1 LDKQINRILIKDAA
15 YVITMDEKRRIIR
28 DGSILIEN
36 DLISAVG
43 KAIDVTQSDVDTVI
57 EAKDTVIT
65 PGFINGHCHIS
76 YAHATR
82 GIFPDDLGDDY
93 LVNVFRLQDSMTA
106 EEELWT
112 SLLAITELLSYGTTT
127 IMDPGSTKN
136 VDVCLDAYES
146 SGIRMITG
154 VQLADAENPYRMK
167 VYSHEQAL
175 RVTESFLS
183 QYNGSLEGR
192 LYAWVMPFSP
202 EYVSGELLRELKV
215 LSDQFNVGC
224 TLHINKAG
232 RLASDDINESPVIA
246 LERFGFVGSNVTLAH
261 CLGLSDEE
269 IDILASTNTAVITCP
284 TNVVKNGGGYGQNFP
299 LAELIES
306 KVRVGIGTDAGN
318 NSNLLETNRA
328 MYLAA
333 VLTKDGT
340 GDPAQIPAEKALE
353 LATIDGAKAL
363 GLESHIGSLE
373 VGKKADI
380 VMYDTLRPEWQTLFN
395 PVNSLV
401 YNADGRSVKT
411 VLVDGRVLIEDYIPK
426 FVDTERLIRKVQGI
440 GSTMMK
446 RNNVSFPSK
455 WPFV

>member
-1 LDKQINRILIKDAA
+1 MQVNRILIKDAA
-15 YVITMDEKRRIIR
+15 YVITMDEKRRIISG
-28 DGSILIEN
+28 GSILIEN
-36 DLISAVG
+36 DQIAAVG
-43 KAIDVTQSDVDTVI
+43 KTIDVSQVDVNKVI
-57 EAKDTVIT
+57 EAKDMVVT

-93 LVNVFRLQDSMTA
+93 LVNVFRLQDSMTSD
-106 EEELWT
+106 EELWT

-136 VDVCLDAYES
+136 VDVCLDAYEK

-154 VQLADAENPYRMK
+154 IQLTDTGNPYRMT
-167 VYSHEQAL
+167 VYSHDEAL
-175 RVTESFLS
+175 RVTESFIS
-183 QYNGSLEGR
+183 QYNGALDGR
-192 LYAWVMPFSP
+192 LYAWAMPFSP
-202 EYVSGELLRELKV
+202 EYVAGELLGELKI

-224 TLHINKAG
+224 TLHVNKAG
-232 RLASDDINESPVIA
+232 RSMSDDINEPPIIA
-246 LERFGFVGSNVTLAH
+246 LERYGFAGSNVTLAH
-261 CLGLSDEE
+261 CVGLSDEE
-269 IDILASTNTAVITCP
+269 INSLGSTNTAVITCP

-299 LAELIES
+299 LTELIKA

-333 VLTKDGT
+333 VLIKDAT

-363 GLESHIGSLE
+363 GLEAQIGSLE

-411 VLVDGRVLIEDYIPK
+411 VLVDGRVLIENYVPS
-426 FVDTERLIRKVQGI
+426 FVDIEQLIRKVQSV
-440 GSTMMK
+440 GSNMMS
-446 RNNVSFPSK
+446 RNNVSFPPK
-455 WPFV
+455 WPVV